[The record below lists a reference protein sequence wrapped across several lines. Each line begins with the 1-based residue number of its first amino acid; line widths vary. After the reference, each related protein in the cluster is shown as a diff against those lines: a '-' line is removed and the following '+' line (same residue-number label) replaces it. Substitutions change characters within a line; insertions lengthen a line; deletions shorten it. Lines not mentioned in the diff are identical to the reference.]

1 MESLRIADCG
11 VRSERPKCLRPK
23 SFLLDFGLWTL
34 DFGLVAPSLRPLRS
48 IWLWVPIIILLLAA
62 PAARG
67 GVSMGTIEEDPQV
80 TRDKY
85 KKKIEEDYREG
96 MKARASGDIETA
108 VRLLL
113 RCAQNGGMRTG
124 SEYPEMAFN
133 ELTVIKEQ
141 ALKELDVARQFISG
155 EDPAA
160 GMAELR
166 RIMRTYSG
174 LGPAKDAGI
183 FLRQLDSDQ
192 NFQATLK
199 TGRLAED
206 LKKAE
211 ALEAQ
216 AEAILHPPAPEKPA
230 AEGDP
235 AKPPLPG
242 ATETKPPA
250 AAGATE
256 TKPLLPG
263 ATETKTDSPP
273 PAAPPKTA
281 TAPAA
286 PAPPKPEGVIAA
298 SVTTKT
304 MTAAERRA
312 AYLERLQEAY
322 DAYGRIAQQGGD
334 TEPGKKAAAAR
345 ARLEKDADLMARLKT
360 AQGDRKAREYM
371 GLADAYFRAG
381 RMDLARQQCQKV
393 LAEYPQSPQAA
404 AAKDLLDHI
413 K

>member
-1 MESLRIADCG
+1 
-11 VRSERPKCLRPK
+11 
-23 SFLLDFGLWTL
+23 
-34 DFGLVAPSLRPLRS
+34 
-48 IWLWVPIIILLLAA
+48 VPIIILLLAA

-133 ELTVIKEQ
+133 ELTVIVEQ
-141 ALKELDVARQFISG
+141 ARKELDVARQFISG

-160 GMAELR
+160 GMAELK

-174 LGPAKDAGI
+174 LGPAKDAGT
-183 FLRQLDSDQ
+183 FLRQLESDQ

-199 TGRLAED
+199 AGRLAED

-242 ATETKPPA
+242 ATETKTPAAAGAAETKPLAVAGATETKPPA

-256 TKPLLPG
+256 TKPPLPG

-298 SVTTKT
+298 NVTTKP

-312 AYLERLQEAY
+312 AYLERLQEVY

-345 ARLEKDADLMARLKT
+345 VRLEKDADLMARLKT

-371 GLADAYFRAG
+371 GLAEAYFRAG
-381 RMDLARQQCQKV
+381 RMDLARQQCQKI
-393 LAEYPQSPQAA
+393 LAEFPQSPQAA